1 VDAVNAPAAEPRDLV
16 PQAGDMCLLARIV
29 RSNEREIVCAATS
42 HGSPSNPLRRN
53 GQLAALHLAE
63 YGAQAMA
70 AHGGLADPAAAARGG
85 MLVAI
90 RDLALTVDRLD
101 DIAGELTITATRL
114 VADAS
119 GLIYSFSVS
128 GAGRELGRGRVS
140 VLFQAA
146 PRRK

>member
-1 VDAVNAPAAEPRDLV
+1 
-16 PQAGDMCLLARIV
+16 MCIV
-29 RSNEREIVCAATS
+29 RSDEREIVCAATS
-42 HGSPSNPLRRN
+42 HGSPRNPLRRD

-70 AHGGLADPAAAARGG
+70 AHGGMADPAARGG

-90 RDLALTVDRLD
+90 RDLVLTVDRLD

-114 VADAS
+114 VTDAS

-140 VLFQAA
+140 VMFQAA
-146 PRRK
+146 PRRE